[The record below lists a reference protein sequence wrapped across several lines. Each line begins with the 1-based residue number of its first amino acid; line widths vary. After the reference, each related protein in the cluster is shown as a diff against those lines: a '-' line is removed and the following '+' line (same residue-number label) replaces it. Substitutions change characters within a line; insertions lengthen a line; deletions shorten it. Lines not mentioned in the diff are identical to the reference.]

1 MNDHRGVWRAVVV
14 SWVVVI
20 AWLTLR
26 SAPDQAARVAAL
38 PWYCISCGDS
48 GSADIILNIL
58 LFAPLGLAARAL
70 GVRFGHMLMMVV
82 PFTLGIELT
91 QGLFL
96 VGRDASL
103 GDVLSNTTGAA
114 IAWWSFRALTRMIRP
129 TRSEGRRGAVA
140 VLAILAAMFVAT
152 GIAFAPVGPGD
163 GPWVGQVLHHWPN
176 HDPFPGTIAGV
187 TLNGVDVPNDPLR
200 VTPQITDGPDLVIN
214 LTRTG
219 DSSPVRAASL
229 VRVVDADHTIR
240 VAVSQIGSALVLE
253 VALRGARWRF
263 HAPAWRFDRIMDI
276 PLRRPARFEFIW
288 TRHGAQLIRT
298 GPDATMNRTVT
309 ISAALDLGW
318 IFVHPFTDTIGRRA
332 WWWTVLWLGWWWG
345 WLGWLSGAAG
355 WRTVAVAGLA
365 SAGLL
370 TIASIATGVAV
381 GGIELAAA
389 PVALLVA
396 AAGAERLRG
405 GAPALRRRT
414 SSIN

>member
-1 MNDHRGVWRAVVV
+1 
-14 SWVVVI
+14 
-20 AWLTLR
+20 
-26 SAPDQAARVAAL
+26 
-38 PWYCISCGDS
+38 
-48 GSADIILNIL
+48 
-58 LFAPLGLAARAL
+58 
-70 GVRFGHMLMMVV
+70 
-82 PFTLGIELT
+82 
-91 QGLFL
+91 
-96 VGRDASL
+96 
-103 GDVLSNTTGAA
+103 
-114 IAWWSFRALTRMIRP
+114 
-129 TRSEGRRGAVA
+129 
-140 VLAILAAMFVAT
+140 
-152 GIAFAPVGPGD
+152 
-163 GPWVGQVLHHWPN
+163 
-176 HDPFPGTIAGV
+176 
-187 TLNGVDVPNDPLR
+187 
-200 VTPQITDGPDLVIN
+200 
-214 LTRTG
+214 
-219 DSSPVRAASL
+219 
-229 VRVVDADHTIR
+229 
-240 VAVSQIGSALVLE
+240 
-253 VALRGARWRF
+253 
-263 HAPAWRFDRIMDI
+263 MDI